1 MRLLPCTGQGDAEH
15 LIDAH
20 SKRLKT
26 VRDIDLTNRKYF
38 EVHVL
43 HGKTDTGAFFNSLL
57 K

>member
-1 MRLLPCTGQGDAEH
+1 MMPRSHCTGQGEAAAYRDT
-15 LIDAH
+15 H

-26 VRDIDLTNRKYF
+26 VRDIDLTKRKYF

-43 HGKTDTGAFFNSLL
+43 HGKTITEAFNSLL